1 MERAAFAVRYRCA
14 TPGRTIMRAGWAA
27 TLLSFVMAL
36 IGIVLTVGG
45 VWLVGLGGSP
55 YYLIAGIALLAS
67 AWFLFRGRLLG
78 GWIYIGL
85 FILSAIW
92 GFAEARGNAWAMVPW
107 LVAPLVMLIAT
118 LLVMP
123 TLVPRERRRWGFAWG
138 G

>member
-1 MERAAFAVRYRCA
+1 
-14 TPGRTIMRAGWAA
+14 MRRSWAA
-27 TLLSFVMAL
+27 MIVAFVMAL

-45 VWLVGLGGSP
+45 IWLVSLGGSP
-55 YYLIAGIALLAS
+55 YYVIAGILMLAS

-92 GFAEARGNAWAMVPW
+92 GFAEARGNAWAMIPW
-107 LVAPLVMLIAT
+107 LIAPLVVLIAV

-123 TLVPRERRRWGFAWG
+123 TLTPRRQSLEDGGRRDSARHIVRG
-138 G
+138 GELRGARQQ